1 VDADGEVPEHTPAHV
16 TGAARLRMAHLR
28 GVVSGARPGRMRD
41 RRGRGARGPMAL
53 PGPLSPDS
61 VPSHLTP
68 RQDFD
73 ALVEAI
79 VDAMSKHF
87 EAEPDRVDIVTEEA
101 PLLPDN
107 WSHAVPTSASVRGP
121 DAARVILYRLPLT
134 KRCSS
139 RQEIEDATWKA
150 VLDRLAEIW
159 QVSADDLDPRPH

>member
-1 VDADGEVPEHTPAHV
+1 
-16 TGAARLRMAHLR
+16 
-28 GVVSGARPGRMRD
+28 
-41 RRGRGARGPMAL
+41 MAL

-61 VPSHLTP
+61 VPSHLSP

-79 VDAMSKHF
+79 VDAMAKHF
-87 EAEPDRVDIVTEEA
+87 AAEPDRVDIVTEEA
-101 PLLPDN
+101 PLLPEN

-134 KRCSS
+134 KRCST
-139 RQEIEDATWKA
+139 RQEVEDATWKA

-159 QVSADDLDPRPH
+159 QVSADDLDPRQD